1 MSEAEVFPVYDEE
14 AELELDTHSHTGTS
28 ETDHSPHLLHTQDSG
43 TVVARASDVGP
54 HISSSR
60 IRPLGVPDAN
70 VIRDRRLCLKYCL
83 KC

>member
-43 TVVARASDVGP
+43 TVVARASDEGP
-54 HISSSR
+54 HN
-60 IRPLGVPDAN
+60 L
-70 VIRDRRLCLKYCL
+70 
-83 KC
+83 

>member
-43 TVVARASDVGP
+43 TVVNRASDEGCRRLHEVLQ
-54 HISSSR
+54 SWR
-60 IRPLGVPDAN
+60 RPL
-70 VIRDRRLCLKYCL
+70 L
-83 KC
+83 